1 MLRGVVNFRCQ
12 AVVRIRVRSPNGT
25 ECDVNAI
32 IDSGFTASLTLPAT
46 VVNALGLTRKS
57 GGTGRLADGSV
68 SEFDI
73 SAAEVNWGGAWRAVL
88 ISCVGK
94 EPLLGMR
101 LLAGHELAIDVVPD
115 GLVEITPLS

>member
-1 MLRGVVNFRCQ
+1 VD
-12 AVVRIRVRSPNGT
+12 AVV
-25 ECDVNAI
+25 
-32 IDSGFTASLTLPAT
+32 DSGFTASLTLPVIMVT
-46 VVNALGLTRKS
+46 ELGLARKS
-57 GGTGRLADGSV
+57 GGTARLADGSV

-73 SAAEVNWGGAWRAVL
+73 CAAEVTWGGAWRAVL

-101 LLAGHELAIDVVPD
+101 LMAGHKLAIDVVLG